1 MKNPN
6 NSRVNNKIKTWE
18 TNKLSPSFNKKLS
31 VIILTWNSKEMLRL
45 CLNSLYSSLKVSE
58 YEVIVVDNGS
68 QDSTTEMISNNFPE
82 IKLIKNTSNKGVA
95 PARNQGLQIAQ
106 GKYLLLLDVD
116 TTVAVGTI
124 DVLID
129 YLDKHSTIGLVGPKL
144 FYPDGQLQY
153 SCRKFPT
160 VWTKVLRRVPIKV
173 AGRFLIDELYKSW
186 DHNSVREV
194 DYVIGACQLIRRKAI
209 EEIGYLDDAMF
220 YGAEDVDYCLR
231 LQKAGWKVVY
241 NPHAIVIH
249 KEQRITKK
257 RLFSKITW
265 KHILSLMRYFH
276 KHHYY
281 FSKRKLYS
289 QLRRKLS

>member
-1 MKNPN
+1 MESPN
-6 NSRVNNKIKTWE
+6 NSKVNNKIKTWE

-160 VWTKVLRRVPIKV
+160 VWTKVLRRVPVK
-173 AGRFLIDELYKSW
+173 AAERFLIDELYKSW

-209 EEIGYLDDAMF
+209 EEIGYLDNAMF
-220 YGAEDVDYCLR
+220 YGAEDVDCCLR
-231 LQKAGWKVVY
+231 LQKADWKVVY